1 LEIIMRLKAFLL
13 TALAM
18 AAVSVGDLHAQ
29 YTPIPNYVGV
39 GAGLEFRNDIN
50 NHLSGVTPIA
60 PRLVSL
66 PLAQLPTEQDGQ
78 LYWCSD
84 CNETVPCSSGGSGAL
99 ALGLDGQWSCS
110 AGASIGSTFPLTA
123 DSSAAGHRITNL
135 GANTTAGDALSQ
147 GQSHLNDLATATGN
161 YSLGGNTL
169 TSVAGATA
177 TGEPIAYGQSGATL
191 YGANFTN
198 GPVIGVPTATAL
210 GQALSWGQN
219 QAQLTVNQAV
229 AAVASSSNNYTGATS
244 PQSVNAPADIV
255 AGNVLITSLEFLNV
269 ASETVTPPSGWTPI
283 AHVDGYGGGAGAPI
297 YTFCKVATAS
307 EPSSY
312 SWSWNTN
319 AYAVFMTVVQVSGV
333 GTCTPDGQATNS
345 SAAAN
350 SISLASFGVT
360 HLNDFVFVA
369 ANLAGDPGSVAS
381 SIGAQI
387 DQSGASSGNFWFTN
401 NSFATPTITLSGSY
415 TEAFGGIAIAFPTNS
430 TVQGS
435 PLIQGQN
442 GAMLQSLTA
451 QVNKVLNVMA
461 PPYNAQGDGSTD
473 DTNAIQSAIYDAC
486 GGVPPN
492 FNSGQLTP
500 NSKGAAVYLPATPN
514 GYVISK
520 PLRLPCGG
528 IQMYGAGQ
536 NATKLVHNF
545 VGPSIIAESWNDGAL
560 TFGPPLVGS
569 TGQSLST
576 ASTTAIDIDRFLNSA
591 NLNFATDAANGFDV
605 EFWDE
610 PTVASPQGALIGGGV
625 ASPGTVYTPMLVA
638 ALNGSSDLIATVN
651 TTGGAVNLG
660 PCSTAQAQ
668 NGIYDV
674 AVDWDKSNYRL
685 FQNGVLCSTVA
696 STNPPVQLPTEEWGM
711 PFFGE
716 HQFYPDGSAPQ
727 SSGFTGYLDSV
738 RFEEASMHTAA
749 YTPPTTKFAADGNT
763 DLLLNWDTSLDGT
776 QVGWW
781 RRSLSTPNVYFP
793 LLLGATGPHPPGNTY
808 LHDME
813 LCNQGGNFG
822 YADGVFAVWA
832 TDSKWERLSCSNGMF
847 VPFDFFNNDY
857 GDIVRDD
864 YAYGGVLGFQH
875 GDAWNQSFSSNEFS
889 DGATYACFETVSGG
903 GGGGH
908 DEHQTCADRG
918 SEYYG
923 WMYFQSIG
931 ENDYSF
937 LDTESVASNLKATY
951 LLWNNWAPMTFISP
965 LPDTYAGAPFFYSEG
980 GGWGPII
987 IGGMF
992 STYGQN
998 VPANYDIYFGGTA
1011 PSHPATVINTL
1022 LPSGVP
1028 LTDIPSGVQKI
1039 GENNMLNSLELRQAP
1054 TLDAGLNHIDVNAL
1068 ADPSAP
1074 AISVVGATGSSSY
1087 GPYFVVCHDA
1097 NGGVTNVSPA
1107 SNTLTNGPAALSA
1120 SDYIKVSWSTESGC
1134 ASWDV
1139 LKGSL
1144 SAALATGVPGTTTSL
1159 NDIGQTTVAYTAPT
1173 RNTTGDLAYGSILV
1187 SVGMPYAKIPAAVVN
1202 GGRFYCTDCDPPANP
1217 PAACTH
1223 IGAETGSWVDG
1234 VNNQWL
1240 CVP

>member
-1 LEIIMRLKAFLL
+1 MRLKAFLL

-18 AAVSVGDLHAQ
+18 AAVSVGDLRAQ

-84 CNETVPCSSGGSGAL
+84 CNETVPCSSGGRGAL

-135 GANTTAGDALSQ
+135 GANTTVGDALSQ
-147 GQSHLNDLATATGN
+147 GQSHLNDLAAATGN

-177 TGEPIAYGQSGATL
+177 TGEPLAYGQSGATL

-219 QAQLTVNQAV
+219 QAQLTANNAAIAV
-229 AAVASSSNNYTGATS
+229 VSTSTGAAGGS
-244 PQSVNAPADIV
+244 PLTINAPASIS
-255 AGNVLITSLEFLNV
+255 AGNALLLAFTYQGTSTPTLPTGFTQIRSDSVGTPTYSVL
-269 ASETVTPPSGWTPI
+269 A
-283 AHVDGYGGGAGAPI
+283 
-297 YTFCKVATAS
+297 CKTATAS

-312 SWSWNTN
+312 S
-319 AYAVFMTVVQVSGV
+319 
-333 GTCTPDGQATNS
+333 
-345 SAAAN
+345 
-350 SISLASFGVT
+350 ISF
-360 HLNDFVFVA
+360 
-369 ANLAGDPGSVAS
+369 
-381 SIGAQI
+381 
-387 DQSGASSGNFWFTN
+387 
-401 NSFATPTITLSGSY
+401 SGSPSNI
-415 TEAFGGIAIAFPTNS
+415 FGGIMQVAGTDCSHLDVNAGATSPGNILTFTLPTVTTTQANDYIFAVGSWACGDNPAINLGQLYINPGRIAATGYLQASPGVSAAPVMGPLNPNDCGEAGTNWIGQQVAFTPNS
-430 TVQGS
+430 TTQSAPIVGN
-435 PLIQGQN
+435 QN
-442 GAMLQSLTA
+442 GATLQSLTA

-461 PPYNAQGDGSTD
+461 PPYNARGDGNSD

-500 NSKGAAVYLPATPN
+500 NSKGAAVYLPGTPN
-514 GYVISK
+514 GYLISK
-520 PLRLPCGG
+520 PLRIPCGG
-528 IQMYGAGQ
+528 IHMYGAGQ

-545 VGPSIIAESWNDGAL
+545 VGPSIIAESWADGAL

-576 ASTTAIDIDRFLNSA
+576 ASTVAIDVDRFLNSA
-591 NLNFATDAANGFDV
+591 YKNFATDAANGFDV
-605 EFWDE
+605 EFWAE
-610 PTVASPQGALIGGGV
+610 PTNVASLGTIMGGGV
-625 ASPGTVYTPMLVA
+625 DAPGTGTPMLVVVQNA
-638 ALNGSSDLIATVN
+638 GGALSATVN
-651 TTGGAVNLG
+651 TTGGTVQLNTGSCANMAN
-660 PCSTAQAQ
+660 STA
-668 NGIYDV
+668 YDI
-674 AVDWDKSNYRL
+674 AVDWDRSNYRL
-685 FQNGVLCSTVA
+685 FQGGVLCSTVA
-696 STNPPVQLPTEEWGM
+696 STNPPVQSPTEEWGF
-711 PFFGE
+711 PFYGA
-716 HQFYPDGSAPQ
+716 HQFWPDGSAPL
-727 SSGFTGYLDSV
+727 SSGFSGYLDSV
-738 RFEEASMHTAA
+738 RFERASMHTAA
-749 YTPPTTKFAADGNT
+749 YTPPTAKFTPDGNT

-776 QVGWW
+776 QVGW
-781 RRSLSTPNVYFP
+781 RSGDSTTPHVYFP
-793 LLLGATGPHPPGNTY
+793 LLLNPATNPSPPANTY

-813 LCNQGGNFG
+813 LCGYNSALFG
-822 YADGVFAVWA
+822 YPDGLFAVWA
-832 TDSKWERLSCSNGMF
+832 TDSKWERLSCSNANY
-847 VPFDFFNNDY
+847 VAFDFFANDY

-864 YAYGGVLGFQH
+864 YAYGGMLSFQH

-889 DGATYACFETVSGG
+889 DGANYACFETISGG

-908 DEHQTCADRG
+908 DAHQICNDRG
-918 SEYYG
+918 ALRYG
-923 WMYFQSIG
+923 WMYFESIG

-937 LDTESVASNLKATY
+937 LDTESVASNLQATY
-951 LLWNNWAPMTFISP
+951 LLWNNWAPMTFVSP
-965 LPDTYAGAPFFYSEG
+965 LPDTYAGAPFFYSQG

-1011 PSHPATVINTL
+1011 PSHPATIINTL

-1054 TLDAGLNHIDVNAL
+1054 TLDAGLNHIDVNAI

-1074 AISVVGATGSSSY
+1074 SISVVGATGSSSY

-1120 SDYIKVSWSTESGC
+1120 SDYIKISWSAESGC

-1144 SAALATGVPGTTTSL
+1144 SEALATNIPGTATSL
-1159 NDIGQTTVAYTAPT
+1159 NDTGQTTVAYAAPA

-1223 IGAETGSWVDG
+1223 IGAKTGSWVDG